1 MRTFMTR
8 AVPRLERMP
17 GVSAVG
23 ASMAL
28 PPAITTMAPY
38 LASGQPNVGIG
49 ERPVGQWSAIT
60 PGYFTTLGIPLV
72 AGRSISDRD
81 TETSPLVVV
90 ISEGLAKRV
99 WPNESPLG
107 KKLLVGRFAGFAEV
121 IGVVAEVKNNGL
133 AREPIVAMYTPYP
146 QRPWP
151 AMEFA
156 IRAAGEP
163 MALVNAVRAAMRDI
177 DADLPLTRVESMD
190 AALADSIATE
200 RLIASL
206 LGGFAVVALL
216 LAAAGVYGVI
226 AYTVAQRTTEIG
238 VRVALGADPRAVLRL
253 VAREGFAV
261 TAAGMIAGTLAA
273 AASSQALRT
282 LLFDVSPAD
291 PLTYAAVLALFAAVA
306 CAAVAIPARRAL
318 RVDPLVALRAE

>member
-1 MRTFMTR
+1 
-8 AVPRLERMP
+8 
-17 GVSAVG
+17 
-23 ASMAL
+23 
-28 PPAITTMAPY
+28 
-38 LASGQPNVGIG
+38 
-49 ERPVGQWSAIT
+49 
-60 PGYFTTLGIPLV
+60 
-72 AGRSISDRD
+72 
-81 TETSPLVVV
+81 VVV
-90 ISEGLAKRV
+90 ISESLAKRV

-107 KKLLVGRFAGFAEV
+107 KKLLVGRFPGFADV
-121 IGVVAEVKNNGL
+121 IGVVADVKNNGL

-156 IRAAGEP
+156 VRTVGEP
-163 MALVNAVRAAMRDI
+163 MALVNAVRTAMRDI
-177 DADLPLTRVESMD
+177 DVDLPITRVESMD

-200 RLIASL
+200 RVISSL
-206 LGGFAVVALL
+206 VGGFAVVALL
-216 LAAAGVYGVI
+216 LAGAGVYGVI

-261 TAAGMIAGTLAA
+261 TAAGMIAGTVAA
-273 AASSQALRT
+273 AAASQALRT
-282 LLFDVSPAD
+282 LLFDISPAD